1 MHIDWRFHRALLGHL
16 FLSILFFWYYADNS
30 FLRPAVE
37 PGTEYFLAL
46 LIIVAAEVNFWILY
60 PAFHNNNRTFIYFL
74 LTTVEAVALSVVEYL
89 LTIEIQLS
97 MIHLESTGLESIQ
110 IKKTLITNLLL
121 RNGGLMGIV
130 MILAYNTDL
139 RIRMFDKDRKLF
151 RLKRQLLVRSI
162 ADRSSHLLDADRIC
176 YVQQHQNYNYFYTP
190 DGKRFERRAT
200 LKDIQTLL
208 GEEDYMQ
215 ISKSVIVCKSYLKS
229 CDEDEIVL
237 LTDENVENY
246 RLTIGKSYRSEVLPV
261 VSAVLDKV
269 KKDMPE
275 SGDPQPQPS
284 IPNLC
289 PKALA
294 IFQYISTSPGCK
306 ITDIVERTNLPK
318 STVTRY
324 LKKLQQEGHI
334 KYEGN
339 KRVGGYQVTI
349 RPQTA
354 DEPKQQSV

>member
-60 PAFHNNNRTFIYFL
+60 PAFHNNKRTLIYFVL
-74 LTTVEAVALSVVEYL
+74 SAVEIIALSAVEYF
-89 LTIEIQLS
+89 LTIDAKLS
-97 MIHLESTGLESIQ
+97 RIPIELTSLERFQ
-110 IKKTLITNLLL
+110 IKKAFIVNLLL

-176 YVQQHQNYNYFYTP
+176 YVQQHQNYNYFYTH
-190 DGKRFERRAT
+190 DGKRYDRRAT
-200 LKDIQTLL
+200 LTDIQSLL
-208 GEEDYMQ
+208 GEEEYLQ
-215 ISKSVIVCKSYLKS
+215 ISKSVIVRKSCLKS
-229 CDEDEIVL
+229 CSEDEIVL
-237 LTDENVENY
+237 STDENVEDY
-246 RLTIGKSYRSEVLPV
+246 RLTIGKGYRSEVLPV

-349 RPQTA
+349 RPRPA
-354 DEPKQQSV
+354 EEPKQQSV